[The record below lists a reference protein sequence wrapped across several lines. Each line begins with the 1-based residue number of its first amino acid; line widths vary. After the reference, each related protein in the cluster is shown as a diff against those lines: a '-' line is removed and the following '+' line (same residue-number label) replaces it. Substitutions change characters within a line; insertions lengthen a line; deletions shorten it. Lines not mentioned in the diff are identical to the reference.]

1 MVIERVQQMSVE
13 EFLDFAESNVD
24 RYEYIDGELY
34 QMTAG
39 KLNHF
44 RIINSVLFLLNNR
57 LEDTDCEAIG
67 SGMLVRAGKTRL
79 VAPDVIV
86 VCGDPRNRIRY
97 TSAAQSHSC
106 RGSDIAIVNRP

>member
-44 RIINSVLFLLNNR
+44 RN
-57 LEDTDCEAIG
+57 
-67 SGMLVRAGKTRL
+67 
-79 VAPDVIV
+79 
-86 VCGDPRNRIRY
+86 
-97 TSAAQSHSC
+97 H
-106 RGSDIAIVNRP
+106 